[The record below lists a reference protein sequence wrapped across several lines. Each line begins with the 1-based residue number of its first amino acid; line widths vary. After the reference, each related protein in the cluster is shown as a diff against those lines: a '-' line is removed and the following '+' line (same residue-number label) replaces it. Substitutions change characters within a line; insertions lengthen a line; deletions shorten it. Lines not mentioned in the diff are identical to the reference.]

1 MRAIRNGRDPTVL
14 VADDDAGLRAAARV
28 TLTAQ
33 GWTVIEASTPDECL
47 ALAKRH
53 RPEVL
58 LLDVNFEGQ
67 RRDGYSVC
75 RELKAAADTR
85 SISIVLFT
93 ARDDPEGRAFASAVG
108 ASAFIVKPFG
118 PLDLADLLQ
127 LLLHGSE
134 RDPGIGLHLIE
145 AGVIRPAQLEQALAE
160 QDRRRGKRIPLGE
173 LLVELGFASPEDV
186 RQAVERQRRLR
197 PIAAAAPR
205 SAVVRRVV
213 IADDNASVREGLREA
228 FASEKDFALVGAAA
242 DGAEAL
248 RMIEKTKPDLVVLD
262 SDMPRLAGLD
272 VLRTVR
278 ATMPEVRI
286 VMFTLNDAIRETALA
301 AGAAAVVT
309 KDTPLDS
316 LLAELRRAGPP
327 PKKSAR
333 RSAVILAARNIPG
346 GPSGVLARR
355 RQAVA
360 AIGILL
366 VGYTGAFLLAEPAIG
381 ASASLLAMLPVAIAG
396 AMFGPE
402 IGIATALLS
411 TIVTAA
417 LWNATDHAIG
427 EPVLRIGGNGI
438 GVVALVAIGA
448 GFGAMR
454 LVRGRLVPRARLVD
468 ALAEAAIALGAG
480 LGPRTL
486 ELLAEAAL
494 EIVPGDTALI
504 YVAVP
509 GGGLELV
516 AGAGAPEE
524 LIGHR
529 EVTGAVA
536 TAASENRPSIVDD
549 LEARPIGVSVP
560 RSRSGVV
567 VPIAGRGET
576 PSGVIAILA
585 SRRNF
590 YGASHLEALTSYAS
604 FLGSLLNAPARAV
617 GIAAE
622 VIPSFRDERGDGSLA
637 GG

>member
-1 MRAIRNGRDPTVL
+1 MRDVRNGRDPTIL
-14 VADDDAGLRAAARV
+14 VADDDAGLRAAARM

-33 GWTVIEASTPDECL
+33 GWAVVEASTPDECL
-47 ALAKRH
+47 ALARRD
-53 RPEVL
+53 RPDVL
-58 LLDVNFEGQ
+58 LLDVNFEGH

-75 RELKAAADTR
+75 RELKAATDTR
-85 SISIVLFT
+85 SIRVVLFT
-93 ARDDPEGRAFASAVG
+93 ANDDPEGRAFASAVG
-108 ASAFIVKPFG
+108 ASAFIVKPFS
-118 PLDLADLLQ
+118 PSDLADLLQ
-127 LLLHGSE
+127 LLLHGSD
-134 RDPGIGLHLIE
+134 RDPGIGIHLIE
-145 AGVIRPAQLEQALAE
+145 AGVIRASQLEQALAE

-173 LLVELGFASPEDV
+173 ILVELGFASSDDV
-186 RQAVERQRRLR
+186 RQAIERQTRVR
-197 PIAAAAPR
+197 PIEAAVPR
-205 SAVVRRVV
+205 SGVVRRVV

-248 RMIEKTKPDLVVLD
+248 HLIEQTKPDLVVLD
-262 SDMPRLAGLD
+262 SDMPRRSGID

-278 ATMPEVRI
+278 ATMPEISV
-286 VMFTLNDAIRETALA
+286 VMFTLNDSIRETALA

-316 LLAELRRAGPP
+316 LLAELRRAARPP
-327 PKKSAR
+327 R
-333 RSAVILAARNIPG
+333 RSARQTAVILTARSISG
-346 GPSGVLARR
+346 GSSGVLARR
-355 RQAVA
+355 RQAIA

-366 VGYTGAFLLAEPAIG
+366 VAYTGAFLLAEPALG

-396 AMFGPE
+396 AVFGPE
-402 IGIATALLS
+402 IGITTALLS

-417 LWNATDHAIG
+417 LWSVTDHAIG

-468 ALAEAAIALGAG
+468 ALAEAAVALGPG

-516 AGAGAPEE
+516 AGAGAPPEV
-524 LIGHR
+524 IGHR
-529 EVTGAVA
+529 DVAGAVA
-536 TAASENRPSIVDD
+536 AAATEGRASIVDD
-549 LEARPIGVSVP
+549 LEDRPIGVLLP
-560 RSRSGVV
+560 RSRSAVV
-567 VPIAGRGET
+567 VPVPGRGSG
-576 PSGVIAILA
+576 PSGVIAVLA
-585 SRRNF
+585 NRTRA
-590 YGASHLEALTSYAS
+590 YGGGHIEALTSYAS

-617 GIAAE
+617 EVAAE
-622 VIPSFRDERGDGSLA
+622 VIPRSATNVEMGR
-637 GG
+637 

>member
-1 MRAIRNGRDPTVL
+1 MGAIRSGPEPTVL
-14 VADDDAGLRAAARV
+14 VADDDAGLRAAARM

-47 ALAKRH
+47 ALARRH
-53 RPEVL
+53 RPDVL
-58 LLDVNFEGQ
+58 LLDVNFEGH

-85 SISIVLFT
+85 GIHVVLFT
-93 ARDDPEGRAFASAVG
+93 ANDDPEGRAFASAVG
-108 ASAFIVKPFG
+108 ASAFIVKPFS
-118 PLDLADLLQ
+118 PADLADLLQ

-134 RDPGIGLHLIE
+134 RDPGIGIHLIE
-145 AGVIRPAQLEQALAE
+145 AGVIRPTQLEQALAE
-160 QDRRRGKRIPLGE
+160 QDRRRGKRVPLGE
-173 LLVELGFASPEDV
+173 LLVELGFASPENV
-186 RQAVERQRRLR
+186 RQAVERQRRVR
-197 PIAAAAPR
+197 PINAAVPR
-205 SAVVRRVV
+205 SGVVRRVV
-213 IADDNASVREGLREA
+213 IADDNASVRDGLREA
-228 FASEKDFALVGAAA
+228 FASEKDFSLVGAAA

-248 RMIEKTKPDLVVLD
+248 RLIKQTEPDIVVLD
-262 SDMPRLAGLD
+262 SDMPRQSGIE
-272 VLRTVR
+272 VLRTLH
-278 ATMPEVRI
+278 ATMPEVRV
-286 VMFTLNDAIRETALA
+286 VMFTLNDAIRDTALA

-316 LLAELRRAGPP
+316 LLTELRRGPP
-327 PKKSAR
+327 LKKSTR
-333 RSAVILAARNIPG
+333 LSAVILTARNIPG

-355 RQAVA
+355 RQAIA
-360 AIGILL
+360 AIGIVL
-366 VGYTGAFLLAEPAIG
+366 VGYTGAFLLAEPALG

-396 AMFGPE
+396 AVFGPE

-417 LWNATDHAIG
+417 LWNATNHSIG

-468 ALAEAAIALGAG
+468 ALAEAAVALGPG

-516 AGAGAPEE
+516 AGTGAPHQ

-529 EVTGAVA
+529 EVAWAVA
-536 TAASENRPSIVDD
+536 AAGTANRASIVDD

-560 RSRSGVV
+560 RSRSAVV

-617 GIAAE
+617 AIDDSA
-622 VIPSFRDERGDGSLA
+622 LA
-637 GG
+637 PAVSAD

>member
-1 MRAIRNGRDPTVL
+1 VGAIRSGPEPTVL
-14 VADDDAGLRAAARV
+14 VADDDAGLRAAARM

-47 ALAKRH
+47 ALARRH
-53 RPEVL
+53 RPDVL
-58 LLDVNFEGQ
+58 LLDVNFEGH

-85 SISIVLFT
+85 GIHVVLFT
-93 ARDDPEGRAFASAVG
+93 ANDDPEGRAFASAVG
-108 ASAFIVKPFG
+108 ASAFIVKPFS
-118 PLDLADLLQ
+118 PADLADLLQ

-134 RDPGIGLHLIE
+134 RDPGIGIHLIE
-145 AGVIRPAQLEQALAE
+145 AGVIRPTQLEQALAE
-160 QDRRRGKRIPLGE
+160 QDRRRGKRVPLGE
-173 LLVELGFASPEDV
+173 LLVELGFASPENV
-186 RQAVERQRRLR
+186 RQAVERQRRVR
-197 PIAAAAPR
+197 PITAAVPR
-205 SAVVRRVV
+205 SGVVRRVV
-213 IADDNASVREGLREA
+213 IADDNASVRDGLREA
-228 FASEKDFALVGAAA
+228 FASEKDFSLVGAAA

-248 RMIEKTKPDLVVLD
+248 RLIKQTEPDIVVLD
-262 SDMPRLAGLD
+262 SDMPRQSGIE
-272 VLRTVR
+272 VLRTLH
-278 ATMPEVRI
+278 ATMPEVRV
-286 VMFTLNDAIRETALA
+286 VMFTLNDAIRDTALA

-316 LLAELRRAGPP
+316 LLTELRRGPP
-327 PKKSAR
+327 LKKSTR
-333 RSAVILAARNIPG
+333 LSAVILTARNIPG

-355 RQAVA
+355 RQAIA
-360 AIGILL
+360 AIGIVL
-366 VGYTGAFLLAEPAIG
+366 VGYTGAFLLAEPALG

-396 AMFGPE
+396 AVFGPE

-417 LWNATDHAIG
+417 LWNATNHSIG

-468 ALAEAAIALGAG
+468 ALAEAAVALGPG

-516 AGAGAPEE
+516 AAAGAPDE

-529 EVTGAVA
+529 EVAGAVA
-536 TAASENRPSIVDD
+536 AAGTANRASIVDD

-617 GIAAE
+617 AIDDSA
-622 VIPSFRDERGDGSLA
+622 LA
-637 GG
+637 PAVSAD

>member
-1 MRAIRNGRDPTVL
+1 M
-14 VADDDAGLRAAARV
+14 

-47 ALAKRH
+47 ALARRH
-53 RPEVL
+53 RPDVL
-58 LLDVNFEGQ
+58 LLDVNFEGH

-85 SISIVLFT
+85 GIHVVLFT
-93 ARDDPEGRAFASAVG
+93 ANDDPEGRAFASAVG
-108 ASAFIVKPFG
+108 ASAFIVKPFS
-118 PLDLADLLQ
+118 PADLADLLQ

-134 RDPGIGLHLIE
+134 RDPGIGIHLIE
-145 AGVIRPAQLEQALAE
+145 AGVIRPTQLEQALAE
-160 QDRRRGKRIPLGE
+160 QDRRRGKRVPLGE
-173 LLVELGFASPEDV
+173 LLVELGFASPENV
-186 RQAVERQRRLR
+186 RQAVERQRRVR
-197 PIAAAAPR
+197 PITAAVPR
-205 SAVVRRVV
+205 SGVVRRVV
-213 IADDNASVREGLREA
+213 IADDNASVRDGLREA
-228 FASEKDFALVGAAA
+228 FASEKDFSLVGAAA

-248 RMIEKTKPDLVVLD
+248 RLIKQTEPDIVVLD
-262 SDMPRLAGLD
+262 SDMPRQSGIE
-272 VLRTVR
+272 VLRTLH
-278 ATMPEVRI
+278 ATMPEVRV
-286 VMFTLNDAIRETALA
+286 VMFTLNDAIRDTALA

-316 LLAELRRAGPP
+316 LLTELRRGPP
-327 PKKSAR
+327 LKKSTR
-333 RSAVILAARNIPG
+333 LSAVILTARNIPG

-355 RQAVA
+355 RQAIA
-360 AIGILL
+360 AIGIVL
-366 VGYTGAFLLAEPAIG
+366 VGYTGAFLLAEPALG

-396 AMFGPE
+396 AVFGPE

-417 LWNATDHAIG
+417 LWNATNHSIG

-468 ALAEAAIALGAG
+468 ALAEAAVALGPG

-516 AGAGAPEE
+516 AAAGAPDE

-529 EVTGAVA
+529 EVAGAVA
-536 TAASENRPSIVDD
+536 AAGTANRASIVDD

-617 GIAAE
+617 AIDDSA
-622 VIPSFRDERGDGSLA
+622 LA
-637 GG
+637 PAVSAD

>member
-1 MRAIRNGRDPTVL
+1 MGTVRSGPEPTVL
-14 VADDDAGLRAAARV
+14 VADDDAGLRAAARM

-47 ALAKRH
+47 ALARRH
-53 RPEVL
+53 RPDVL
-58 LLDVNFEGQ
+58 LLDVNFEGH

-75 RELKAAADTR
+75 RELKAAAGTR
-85 SISIVLFT
+85 GIHVVLFT
-93 ARDDPEGRAFASAVG
+93 ANDDPEGRAFASAVG

-118 PLDLADLLQ
+118 PADLADLLQ

-134 RDPGIGLHLIE
+134 RDPGIGIHLIE
-145 AGVIRPAQLEQALAE
+145 AGVIRPTQLEQALAE
-160 QDRRRGKRIPLGE
+160 QDRRRGKRVPLGE
-173 LLVELGFASPEDV
+173 LLVELGFASSEDV
-186 RQAVERQRRLR
+186 RQAVERQRRVR
-197 PIAAAAPR
+197 PITAAVPR
-205 SAVVRRVV
+205 SGVVRRVV
-213 IADDNASVREGLREA
+213 IADDNASVRAGLREA

-248 RMIEKTKPDLVVLD
+248 RLIEQTDPDIVVLD
-262 SDMPRLAGLD
+262 SDMPRQSGIE
-272 VLRTVR
+272 VLRTLH
-278 ATMPEVRI
+278 ATMPEVRV
-286 VMFTLNDAIRETALA
+286 VMFTLNDAIRDTALA

-316 LLAELRRAGPP
+316 LLTELRRGPP
-327 PKKSAR
+327 LKKSTR
-333 RSAVILAARNIPG
+333 LSAVILTARNIPG

-355 RQAVA
+355 RQAIA

-366 VGYTGAFLLAEPAIG
+366 VGYTGAFLLAEPALG

-396 AMFGPE
+396 AVFGPE

-417 LWNATDHAIG
+417 LWNATNHSIG

-468 ALAEAAIALGAG
+468 ALAEAAVALGPG

-516 AGAGAPEE
+516 AAAGAPDE

-529 EVTGAVA
+529 EVAGAVA
-536 TAASENRPSIVDD
+536 AAGTANRASIVDD

-617 GIAAE
+617 AIDDSA
-622 VIPSFRDERGDGSLA
+622 LA
-637 GG
+637 PAVSAD

>member
-1 MRAIRNGRDPTVL
+1 MRAIHSGRDPTVL

-366 VGYTGAFLLAEPAIG
+366 VGYTGAFLL
-381 ASASLLAMLPVAIAG
+381 
-396 AMFGPE
+396 F
-402 IGIATALLS
+402 
-411 TIVTAA
+411 
-417 LWNATDHAIG
+417 
-427 EPVLRIGGNGI
+427 R
-438 GVVALVAIGA
+438 
-448 GFGAMR
+448 
-454 LVRGRLVPRARLVD
+454 
-468 ALAEAAIALGAG
+468 
-480 LGPRTL
+480 
-486 ELLAEAAL
+486 
-494 EIVPGDTALI
+494 
-504 YVAVP
+504 
-509 GGGLELV
+509 
-516 AGAGAPEE
+516 
-524 LIGHR
+524 
-529 EVTGAVA
+529 
-536 TAASENRPSIVDD
+536 
-549 LEARPIGVSVP
+549 
-560 RSRSGVV
+560 RS
-567 VPIAGRGET
+567 
-576 PSGVIAILA
+576 
-585 SRRNF
+585 
-590 YGASHLEALTSYAS
+590 
-604 FLGSLLNAPARAV
+604 
-617 GIAAE
+617 
-622 VIPSFRDERGDGSLA
+622 
-637 GG
+637 

>member
-1 MRAIRNGRDPTVL
+1 MGTVRSGPEPTVL
-14 VADDDAGLRAAARV
+14 VADDDAGLRAAARM

-47 ALAKRH
+47 ALARRH
-53 RPEVL
+53 RPDVL
-58 LLDVNFEGQ
+58 LLDVNFEGH

-85 SISIVLFT
+85 GIHVVLFT
-93 ARDDPEGRAFASAVG
+93 ANDDPEGRAFASAVG

-118 PLDLADLLQ
+118 PADLADLLQ

-134 RDPGIGLHLIE
+134 RDPGIGIHLIE
-145 AGVIRPAQLEQALAE
+145 AGVIRPTQLEQALAE
-160 QDRRRGKRIPLGE
+160 QDRRRGKRVPLGE
-173 LLVELGFASPEDV
+173 LLVELGFASSEDV
-186 RQAVERQRRLR
+186 RQAVERQRRVR
-197 PIAAAAPR
+197 PITAAVPR
-205 SAVVRRVV
+205 SGVVRRVV
-213 IADDNASVREGLREA
+213 IADDNASVRAGLREA

-248 RMIEKTKPDLVVLD
+248 RLIEQTDPDIVVLD
-262 SDMPRLAGLD
+262 SDMPRQSGIE
-272 VLRTVR
+272 VLRTLH
-278 ATMPEVRI
+278 ATMPEVRV
-286 VMFTLNDAIRETALA
+286 VMFTLNDAIRDTALA

-316 LLAELRRAGPP
+316 LLTELRRGPP
-327 PKKSAR
+327 LKKSTR
-333 RSAVILAARNIPG
+333 LSAVILTARNIPG

-355 RQAVA
+355 RQAIA

-366 VGYTGAFLLAEPAIG
+366 VGYTGAFLLAEPALG

-396 AMFGPE
+396 AVFGPE

-417 LWNATDHAIG
+417 LWNATNHSIG

-468 ALAEAAIALGAG
+468 ALAEAAVALGPG

-516 AGAGAPEE
+516 AAAGAPDE

-529 EVTGAVA
+529 EVAGAVA
-536 TAASENRPSIVDD
+536 AAGTANRASIVDD

-617 GIAAE
+617 AIDDSA
-622 VIPSFRDERGDGSLA
+622 LA
-637 GG
+637 PAVSAD

>member
-1 MRAIRNGRDPTVL
+1 MRAIHSGRDPTVL

-197 PIAAAAPR
+197 PITAAPR

-396 AMFGPE
+396 AVFGPE

-468 ALAEAAIALGAG
+468 ALAEAAIALGPG

-536 TAASENRPSIVDD
+536 AAASENRPSIVDD

>member
-1 MRAIRNGRDPTVL
+1 MRAIHSGRDPAVL

-197 PIAAAAPR
+197 PITAAPR

-396 AMFGPE
+396 AVFGPE
-402 IGIATALLS
+402 IGIAAALLS

-468 ALAEAAIALGAG
+468 ALAEAAIALGPG

-536 TAASENRPSIVDD
+536 AAASENRPSIVDD

-560 RSRSGVV
+560 RSRSAVV

-590 YGASHLEALTSYAS
+590 YGASHLEALTNYAS

-617 GIAAE
+617 AIDDSA
-622 VIPSFRDERGDGSLA
+622 LA
-637 GG
+637 PAVSAD

>member
-1 MRAIRNGRDPTVL
+1 MRAIHSGRDPTVL

-346 GPSGVLARR
+346 PAGVLARR

-468 ALAEAAIALGAG
+468 ALAEAAIALGPG

-536 TAASENRPSIVDD
+536 AAASENRPSIVDD

>member
-1 MRAIRNGRDPTVL
+1 VGAIRSGPEPTVL
-14 VADDDAGLRAAARV
+14 VADDDAGLRAAARM

-47 ALAKRH
+47 ALARRH
-53 RPEVL
+53 RPDVL
-58 LLDVNFEGQ
+58 LLDVNFEGH

-85 SISIVLFT
+85 GIHVVLFT
-93 ARDDPEGRAFASAVG
+93 ANDDPEGRAFASAVG
-108 ASAFIVKPFG
+108 ASAFIVKPFS
-118 PLDLADLLQ
+118 PADLADLLQ

-134 RDPGIGLHLIE
+134 RDPGIGIHLIE
-145 AGVIRPAQLEQALAE
+145 AGVIRPTQLEQALAE
-160 QDRRRGKRIPLGE
+160 QDRRRGKRVPLGE
-173 LLVELGFASPEDV
+173 LLVELGFASPENV
-186 RQAVERQRRLR
+186 RQAVERQRRVR
-197 PIAAAAPR
+197 PITAAVPR
-205 SAVVRRVV
+205 SGVVRRVV
-213 IADDNASVREGLREA
+213 IADDNASVRDGLREA
-228 FASEKDFALVGAAA
+228 FASEKDFSLVGAAA

-248 RMIEKTKPDLVVLD
+248 RLIKQTEPDIVVLD
-262 SDMPRLAGLD
+262 SDMPRQSGIE
-272 VLRTVR
+272 VLRTLH
-278 ATMPEVRI
+278 ATMPEVRV
-286 VMFTLNDAIRETALA
+286 VMFTLNDAIRDTALA

-316 LLAELRRAGPP
+316 LLTELRRGPP
-327 PKKSAR
+327 LKKSTR
-333 RSAVILAARNIPG
+333 LSAVILTARNIPG

-355 RQAVA
+355 RQAIA

-366 VGYTGAFLLAEPAIG
+366 VGYTGAFLLAEPALG

-396 AMFGPE
+396 AVFGPE

-417 LWNATDHAIG
+417 LWNATNHSIG

-468 ALAEAAIALGAG
+468 ALAEAAVALGPG

-516 AGAGAPEE
+516 AAAGAPDE

-529 EVTGAVA
+529 EVAGAVA
-536 TAASENRPSIVDD
+536 AAGTANRASIVDD

-617 GIAAE
+617 AIDDSA
-622 VIPSFRDERGDGSLA
+622 LA
-637 GG
+637 PAVSAD

>member
-1 MRAIRNGRDPTVL
+1 MRAIHSGRDPTVL

-396 AMFGPE
+396 AVFGPE

-468 ALAEAAIALGAG
+468 ALAEAAIALGPG

-536 TAASENRPSIVDD
+536 AAASENRPSIVDD

>member
-1 MRAIRNGRDPTVL
+1 MGAIRSGPEPTVL
-14 VADDDAGLRAAARV
+14 VADDDAGLRAAARM

-47 ALAKRH
+47 ALARRH
-53 RPEVL
+53 RPDVL
-58 LLDVNFEGQ
+58 LLDVNFEGH

-85 SISIVLFT
+85 GIHVVLFT
-93 ARDDPEGRAFASAVG
+93 ANDDPEGRAFASAVG
-108 ASAFIVKPFG
+108 ASAFIVKPFS
-118 PLDLADLLQ
+118 PADLADLLQ

-134 RDPGIGLHLIE
+134 RDPGIGIHLIE
-145 AGVIRPAQLEQALAE
+145 AGVIRPTQLEQALAE
-160 QDRRRGKRIPLGE
+160 QDRRRGKRVPLGE
-173 LLVELGFASPEDV
+173 LLVELGFASPENV
-186 RQAVERQRRLR
+186 RQAVERQRRVR
-197 PIAAAAPR
+197 PITAAVPR
-205 SAVVRRVV
+205 SGVVRRVV
-213 IADDNASVREGLREA
+213 IADDNASVRDGLREA
-228 FASEKDFALVGAAA
+228 FASEKDFSLVGAAA

-248 RMIEKTKPDLVVLD
+248 RLIKQTEPDIVVLD
-262 SDMPRLAGLD
+262 SDMPRQSGIE
-272 VLRTVR
+272 VLRTLH
-278 ATMPEVRI
+278 ATMPEVRV
-286 VMFTLNDAIRETALA
+286 VMFTLNDAIRDTALA

-316 LLAELRRAGPP
+316 LLTELRRGPP
-327 PKKSAR
+327 LKKSTR
-333 RSAVILAARNIPG
+333 LSAVILTARNIPG

-355 RQAVA
+355 RQAIA
-360 AIGILL
+360 AIGIVL
-366 VGYTGAFLLAEPAIG
+366 VGYTGAFLLAEPALG

-396 AMFGPE
+396 AVFGPE

-417 LWNATDHAIG
+417 LWNATNHSIG

-468 ALAEAAIALGAG
+468 ALAEAAVALGPG

-516 AGAGAPEE
+516 AAAGAPDE

-529 EVTGAVA
+529 EVAGAVA
-536 TAASENRPSIVDD
+536 AAGTANRASIVDD

-617 GIAAE
+617 AIDDSA
-622 VIPSFRDERGDGSLA
+622 LA
-637 GG
+637 PAVSAD

>member
-1 MRAIRNGRDPTVL
+1 M
-14 VADDDAGLRAAARV
+14 

-33 GWTVIEASTPDECL
+33 GWAVVEASTPDECL
-47 ALAKRH
+47 ALARRD
-53 RPEVL
+53 RPDVL
-58 LLDVNFEGQ
+58 LLDVNFEGH

-75 RELKAAADTR
+75 RELKAATDTR
-85 SISIVLFT
+85 SIRVVLFT
-93 ARDDPEGRAFASAVG
+93 ANDDPEGRAFASAVG
-108 ASAFIVKPFG
+108 ASAFIVKPFS
-118 PLDLADLLQ
+118 PSDLADLLQ
-127 LLLHGSE
+127 LLLHGSD
-134 RDPGIGLHLIE
+134 RDPGIGIHLIE
-145 AGVIRPAQLEQALAE
+145 AGVIRASQLEQALAE

-173 LLVELGFASPEDV
+173 ILVELGFASSDDV
-186 RQAVERQRRLR
+186 RQAIERQTRVR
-197 PIAAAAPR
+197 PIEAAVPR
-205 SAVVRRVV
+205 SGVVRRVV

-248 RMIEKTKPDLVVLD
+248 HLIEQTKPDLVVLD
-262 SDMPRLAGLD
+262 SDMPRRSGID

-278 ATMPEVRI
+278 ATMPEISV
-286 VMFTLNDAIRETALA
+286 VMFTLNDSIRETALA

-316 LLAELRRAGPP
+316 LLAELRRAARPP
-327 PKKSAR
+327 RRSAR
-333 RSAVILAARNIPG
+333 RSAVILTARSISG
-346 GPSGVLARR
+346 SSGVLARR
-355 RQAVA
+355 RQAIA

-366 VGYTGAFLLAEPAIG
+366 VAYTGAFLLAEPALG

-396 AMFGPE
+396 AVFGPE
-402 IGIATALLS
+402 IGITTALLS

-417 LWNATDHAIG
+417 LWSVTDHAIG

-468 ALAEAAIALGAG
+468 ALAEAAVALGPG

-529 EVTGAVA
+529 EVAGAVA
-536 TAASENRPSIVDD
+536 VAGTANRPSIVDD

-617 GIAAE
+617 AIDDSA
-622 VIPSFRDERGDGSLA
+622 LA
-637 GG
+637 PAVSAD

>member
-1 MRAIRNGRDPTVL
+1 M
-14 VADDDAGLRAAARV
+14 

-47 ALAKRH
+47 ALARRH
-53 RPEVL
+53 RPDVL
-58 LLDVNFEGQ
+58 LLDVNFEGH

-85 SISIVLFT
+85 GIHVVLFT
-93 ARDDPEGRAFASAVG
+93 ANDDPEGRAFASAVG
-108 ASAFIVKPFG
+108 ASAFIVKPFS
-118 PLDLADLLQ
+118 PADLADLLQ

-134 RDPGIGLHLIE
+134 RDPGIGIHLIE
-145 AGVIRPAQLEQALAE
+145 AGVIRPTQLEQALAE
-160 QDRRRGKRIPLGE
+160 QDRRRGKRVPLGE
-173 LLVELGFASPEDV
+173 LLVELGFASPENV
-186 RQAVERQRRLR
+186 RQAVERQRRVR
-197 PIAAAAPR
+197 PITAAVPR
-205 SAVVRRVV
+205 SGVVRRVV
-213 IADDNASVREGLREA
+213 IADDNASVRDGLREA
-228 FASEKDFALVGAAA
+228 FASEKDFSLVGAAA

-248 RMIEKTKPDLVVLD
+248 RLIKQTEPDIVVLD
-262 SDMPRLAGLD
+262 SDMPRQSGIE
-272 VLRTVR
+272 VLRTLH
-278 ATMPEVRI
+278 ATMPEVRV
-286 VMFTLNDAIRETALA
+286 VMFTLNDAIRDAALA

-316 LLAELRRAGPP
+316 LLTELRRGPP
-327 PKKSAR
+327 LKKSTR
-333 RSAVILAARNIPG
+333 LSAVILTARNIPG

-355 RQAVA
+355 RQAIA

-366 VGYTGAFLLAEPAIG
+366 VGYTGAFLLAEPALG

-396 AMFGPE
+396 AVFGPE

-417 LWNATDHAIG
+417 LWNATNHSIG

-468 ALAEAAIALGAG
+468 ALAEAAVALGPG

-516 AGAGAPEE
+516 AAAGAPDE

-529 EVTGAVA
+529 EVAGAVA
-536 TAASENRPSIVDD
+536 AAGTANRASIVDD

-617 GIAAE
+617 AIDDSA
-622 VIPSFRDERGDGSLA
+622 LA
-637 GG
+637 PAVSAD

>member
-1 MRAIRNGRDPTVL
+1 MGAIRTGPEPTVL
-14 VADDDAGLRAAARV
+14 VADDDAGLRAAARM

-47 ALAKRH
+47 ALARRH
-53 RPEVL
+53 RPDVL
-58 LLDVNFEGQ
+58 LLDVNFEGH

-85 SISIVLFT
+85 GIHIVLFT
-93 ARDDPEGRAFASAVG
+93 ANDDPEGRAFASAVG
-108 ASAFIVKPFG
+108 ASAFIVKPFS
-118 PLDLADLLQ
+118 PADLADLLQ

-134 RDPGIGLHLIE
+134 RDPGIGIHLIE
-145 AGVIRPAQLEQALAE
+145 AGVIRPTQLEQALAE
-160 QDRRRGKRIPLGE
+160 QDRRRGKRVPLGE
-173 LLVELGFASPEDV
+173 LLVELGFASPENV
-186 RQAVERQRRLR
+186 RQAVERQRRVR
-197 PIAAAAPR
+197 PITAAVPR
-205 SAVVRRVV
+205 SGVVRRVV

-228 FASEKDFALVGAAA
+228 FASEKDFSLVGAAA

-248 RMIEKTKPDLVVLD
+248 RLIKQTEPDIVVLD
-262 SDMPRLAGLD
+262 SDMPRQSGIE
-272 VLRTVR
+272 VLRTLH
-278 ATMPEVRI
+278 ATMPEVRV
-286 VMFTLNDAIRETALA
+286 VMFTLNDAIRDTALA

-316 LLAELRRAGPP
+316 LLTELRRGPP
-327 PKKSAR
+327 LKKSTR
-333 RSAVILAARNIPG
+333 LSAVILTARNIPG

-355 RQAVA
+355 RQAIA

-366 VGYTGAFLLAEPAIG
+366 VGYTGAFLLAEPALG

-396 AMFGPE
+396 AVFGPE

-417 LWNATDHAIG
+417 LWNATNHSIG

-468 ALAEAAIALGAG
+468 ALAEAAVALGPG

-516 AGAGAPEE
+516 AAAGAPDE

-529 EVTGAVA
+529 EVAGAVA
-536 TAASENRPSIVDD
+536 AAGTANRASIVDD

-617 GIAAE
+617 AIDDSA
-622 VIPSFRDERGDGSLA
+622 LA
-637 GG
+637 PAVSAD

>member
-1 MRAIRNGRDPTVL
+1 MGAIRSGPEPTVL
-14 VADDDAGLRAAARV
+14 VADDDAGLRAAARM

-47 ALAKRH
+47 ALARRH
-53 RPEVL
+53 RPDVL
-58 LLDVNFEGQ
+58 LLDVNFEGH

-85 SISIVLFT
+85 GIRVVLFT
-93 ARDDPEGRAFASAVG
+93 ANDDPEGRAFASAVG

-118 PLDLADLLQ
+118 PSDLADLLQ

-134 RDPGIGLHLIE
+134 RDPGIGIHLIE
-145 AGVIRPAQLEQALAE
+145 AGVIRPTQLEQALAE

-186 RQAVERQRRLR
+186 RQAVERQTRVR
-197 PIAAAAPR
+197 PTTAAVPR

-248 RMIEKTKPDLVVLD
+248 RMIEETKPDLVVLD
-262 SDMPRLAGLD
+262 SDMPRLTGLD

-278 ATMPEVRI
+278 ATMPEIRV

-316 LLAELRRAGPP
+316 LLTELRRAGPP

-333 RSAVILAARNIPG
+333 LSAVILTARNVPG

-396 AMFGPE
+396 ALYGPE
-402 IGIATALLS
+402 FGIATALLS

-417 LWNATDHAIG
+417 LWNATNHAIG

-438 GVVALVAIGA
+438 GVVALVA
-448 GFGAMR
+448 
-454 LVRGRLVPRARLVD
+454 
-468 ALAEAAIALGAG
+468 
-480 LGPRTL
+480 
-486 ELLAEAAL
+486 
-494 EIVPGDTALI
+494 
-504 YVAVP
+504 
-509 GGGLELV
+509 
-516 AGAGAPEE
+516 
-524 LIGHR
+524 
-529 EVTGAVA
+529 
-536 TAASENRPSIVDD
+536 
-549 LEARPIGVSVP
+549 
-560 RSRSGVV
+560 
-567 VPIAGRGET
+567 
-576 PSGVIAILA
+576 
-585 SRRNF
+585 
-590 YGASHLEALTSYAS
+590 
-604 FLGSLLNAPARAV
+604 
-617 GIAAE
+617 
-622 VIPSFRDERGDGSLA
+622 
-637 GG
+637 

>member
-1 MRAIRNGRDPTVL
+1 MGAIRSGPEPTVL
-14 VADDDAGLRAAARV
+14 VADDDAALRAAARM

-47 ALAKRH
+47 ALARRH
-53 RPEVL
+53 RPDVL
-58 LLDVNFEGQ
+58 LLDVNFEGH

-85 SISIVLFT
+85 GIHVVLFT
-93 ARDDPEGRAFASAVG
+93 ANDDPEGRAFASAVG
-108 ASAFIVKPFG
+108 ASAFIVKPFS
-118 PLDLADLLQ
+118 PADLADLLQ

-134 RDPGIGLHLIE
+134 RDPGIGIHLIE
-145 AGVIRPAQLEQALAE
+145 AGVIRPTQLEQALAE
-160 QDRRRGKRIPLGE
+160 QDRRRGKRVPLGE
-173 LLVELGFASPEDV
+173 LLVELGFASPENV
-186 RQAVERQRRLR
+186 RQAVERQRRVR
-197 PIAAAAPR
+197 PITAAVPR
-205 SAVVRRVV
+205 SGVVRRVV
-213 IADDNASVREGLREA
+213 IADDNASVRDGLREA
-228 FASEKDFALVGAAA
+228 FASEKDFSLVGAAA

-248 RMIEKTKPDLVVLD
+248 RLIKQTEPDIVVLD
-262 SDMPRLAGLD
+262 SDMPRQSGIE
-272 VLRTVR
+272 VLRTLH
-278 ATMPEVRI
+278 ATMPEVRV
-286 VMFTLNDAIRETALA
+286 VMFTLNDAIRDTALA

-316 LLAELRRAGPP
+316 LLTELRRGPP
-327 PKKSAR
+327 LKKSTR
-333 RSAVILAARNIPG
+333 LSAVILTARNIPG

-355 RQAVA
+355 RQAIA
-360 AIGILL
+360 AIGIVL
-366 VGYTGAFLLAEPAIG
+366 VGYTGAFLLAEPALG

-396 AMFGPE
+396 AVFGPE

-417 LWNATDHAIG
+417 LWNATNHSIG

-468 ALAEAAIALGAG
+468 ALAEAAVALGPG

-516 AGAGAPEE
+516 AAAGAPDE

-529 EVTGAVA
+529 EVAGAVA
-536 TAASENRPSIVDD
+536 AAGTANRASIVDD

-617 GIAAE
+617 AIDDSA
-622 VIPSFRDERGDGSLA
+622 LA
-637 GG
+637 PAVSAD